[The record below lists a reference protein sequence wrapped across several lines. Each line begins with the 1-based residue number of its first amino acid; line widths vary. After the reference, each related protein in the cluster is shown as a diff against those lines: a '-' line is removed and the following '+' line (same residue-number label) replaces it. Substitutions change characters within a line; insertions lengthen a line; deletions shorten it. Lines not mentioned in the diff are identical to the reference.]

1 MFSTITLDEFDQML
15 EDELG
20 NNAVDEIQSKLEKVE
35 GKLEETE
42 TYCYQVVEENVEL
55 KAEIE
60 KYLGEDLGIKYKPS
74 RILGLIVP

>member
-1 MFSTITLDEFDQML
+1 MPDA

-55 KAEIE
+55 KAEME
-60 KYLGEDLGIKYKPS
+60 KSGDRDIRSPRHFQRQGCKEFKKLVGARKS
-74 RILGLIVP
+74 S